1 MHVFMSPCSALKP
14 SCEDILYKKATWL
27 FLLFLNAQVLRQ
39 LTSLLYSSE
48 DQQKVSLFLSYLG
61 LHCRYEASKGQ
72 YECVWLKLLTP
83 GGGGVKLAKNTK
95 SWKGPVMGR
104 RDRPVVSLLTGE
116 KTL

>member
-1 MHVFMSPCSALKP
+1 MKP
-14 SCEDILYKKATWL
+14 LRVSTSVCLVEATH
-27 FLLFLNAQVLRQ
+27 
-39 LTSLLYSSE
+39 T
-48 DQQKVSLFLSYLG
+48 
-61 LHCRYEASKGQ
+61 
-72 YECVWLKLLTP
+72 

>member
-1 MHVFMSPCSALKP
+1 MKP
-14 SCEDILYKKATWL
+14 LRVSTSVCLVEATH
-27 FLLFLNAQVLRQ
+27 
-39 LTSLLYSSE
+39 T
-48 DQQKVSLFLSYLG
+48 G
-61 LHCRYEASKGQ
+61 G
-72 YECVWLKLLTP
+72 